1 MHFQNL
7 RLAIHWESVMNS
19 GNGFCQNQLTNLGT
33 DSSLLFGGLRVA
45 IAQTLTGGVAASPVA
60 LAGEVPSFLNPLKV
74 LTCRLAGARKC
85 LSYIYAEVFSLIA
98 LNCKGLGPVPRPAAR
113 GDGWDAPVEAG
124 IALAGKRKSQSKIC
138 NDWAQIAWVHHAIIV
153 AWHAC
158 RRQAKQLMTRR
169 CLTAGR
175 PWNDLT

>member
-1 MHFQNL
+1 
-7 RLAIHWESVMNS
+7 MNS

-33 DSSLLFGGLRVA
+33 ANSSLLFGGLRVA

-60 LAGEVPSFLNPLKV
+60 LAGEVPSSLNPLKV

-85 LSYIYAEVFSLIA
+85 LSYIYAEFFSLIA

-138 NDWAQIAWVHHAIIV
+138 ND
-153 AWHAC
+153 
-158 RRQAKQLMTRR
+158 
-169 CLTAGR
+169 
-175 PWNDLT
+175 